1 MPEASGTDYPCRGI
15 WNRRTGSVAPSAS
28 TDKIG
33 RNVSLTL
40 PPGLEA
46 HLTN

>member
-1 MPEASGTDYPCRGI
+1 MPEAATRIIPAAGI

-33 RNVSLTL
+33 RKVSLTL
-40 PPGLEA
+40 PPGMEA